1 MGGSKSSKPFGAGRS
16 SKPEGREIE
25 EKDDEENRTR
35 DATMTLV
42 GVRRMQVA
50 GHESMLFF
58 FSLLGRVSRVQ
69 KELEDQSRI
78 DEACSP

>member
-1 MGGSKSSKPFGAGRS
+1 MKK
-16 SKPEGREIE
+16 
-25 EKDDEENRTR
+25 KDDEEDEIRA
-35 DATMTLV
+35 ATMALV
-42 GVRRMQVA
+42 DVRRNQVA
-50 GHESMLFF
+50 EHESMLFFF